1 MTPAIDAQIR
11 RVRLAAHGT
20 KRAHARR
27 LVRMV
32 AAKLAREGAA
42 VRRWKRDNA

>member
-1 MTPAIDAQIR
+1 MTPRIEAQIR

-32 AAKLAREGAA
+32 AAKLAREVRAMRRAA
-42 VRRWKRDNA
+42 NG